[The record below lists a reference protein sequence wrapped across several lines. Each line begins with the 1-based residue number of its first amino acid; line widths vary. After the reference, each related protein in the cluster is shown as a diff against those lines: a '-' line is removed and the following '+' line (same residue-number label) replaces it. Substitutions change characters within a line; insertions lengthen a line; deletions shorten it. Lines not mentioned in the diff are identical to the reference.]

1 MVSDVSGNVPL
12 NDRPAGEQ
20 YTGLY
25 GFYLNFAQQLTR
37 NASLDPKGGLN
48 AFVNFSIADQQ
59 TSATWLQVAGG
70 LIYTGPFASRPH
82 DQISFA
88 AGTTQV
94 NPRLVGAQNTLSGL
108 GLQPAVVRY
117 SEYVF
122 ELQYGLVPVPG
133 LTIRPNIQ
141 YVYRP
146 ARSPRTSTSLSSA
159 SRP

>member
-1 MVSDVSGNVPL
+1 M
-12 NDRPAGEQ
+12 
-20 YTGLY
+20 
-25 GFYLNFAQQLTR
+25 
-37 NASLDPKGGLN
+37 
-48 AFVNFSIADQQ
+48 IA
-59 TSATWLQVAGG
+59 
-70 LIYTGPFASRPH
+70 
-82 DQISFA
+82 FA

-146 ARSPRTSTSLSSA
+146 GAISQNVNILVLGLKTVINF
-159 SRP
+159 